1 MVQIFAL
8 RTWPCADDWSGLCV
22 FVLFPIFVQ
31 VYNSLPLQKLSGYSY
46 EVEDNE
52 QYPCLTLPEPEPE
65 LEKVPNLEAANRAKR
80 SMYFEPPNE
89 KNDVYSIF
97 KV

>member
-1 MVQIFAL
+1 M
-8 RTWPCADDWSGLCV
+8 CV
-22 FVLFPIFVQ
+22 VLFPIFVQ
-31 VYNSLPLQKLSGYSY
+31 LYSNLPLQKLSGYSY
-46 EVEDNE
+46 EVEDYE

-65 LEKVPNLEAANRAKR
+65 LEIVPDLEAADRAKR
-80 SMYFEPPNE
+80 SIYFERPNE